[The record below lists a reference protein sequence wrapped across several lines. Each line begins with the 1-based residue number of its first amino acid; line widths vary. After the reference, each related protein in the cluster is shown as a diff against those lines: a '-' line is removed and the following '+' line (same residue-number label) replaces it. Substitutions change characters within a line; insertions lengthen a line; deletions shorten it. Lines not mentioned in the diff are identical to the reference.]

1 MCFAGSTFL
10 TSSEVYNS
18 LIGRPDSVVNDS
30 CRAGIF
36 FRLDAS
42 VVLFQVSGSGD
53 APGAF
58 GSLVLSTPT
67 PPNNVPA
74 IVPSTRR

>member
-10 TSSEVYNS
+10 TSSGVYNS
-18 LIGRPDSVVNDS
+18 LMGRPDSVVKDS

-42 VVLFQVSGSGD
+42 VVLFQVCGSGD
-53 APGAF
+53 AGAGL
-58 GSLVLSTPT
+58 GSFVLSTPT
-67 PPNNVPA
+67 PLNSVPL
-74 IVPSTRR
+74 